1 MGEGEDALVSSFPG
15 QVIFSPFELSSS
27 MEGNTML
34 LFDRKIVCL
43 LLSYLLTNTCGVKNS
58 ILSTIGD
65 LYLFSEPVSI
75 STRLYLTKRSLKA
88 R

>member
-1 MGEGEDALVSSFPG
+1 MGDGEDALVSSFPG
-15 QVIFSPFELSSS
+15 QVIFSPFELSS
-27 MEGNTML
+27 MEENTML
-34 LFDRKIVCL
+34 LFDKKKLCL
-43 LLSYLLTNTCGVKNS
+43 VLSYLLTNTCGVKNS

>member
-1 MGEGEDALVSSFPG
+1 MGDGEDALVSSFPG
-15 QVIFSPFELSSS
+15 QVIFSPFELSS
-27 MEGNTML
+27 MEGNTLL
-34 LFDRKIVCL
+34 LFDKKMCL
-43 LLSYLLTNTCGVKNS
+43 VLSYLLTNTCGVKNS